1 MNFTNLIIFILVIFL
16 LQKIIIS
23 SDLSKIEKFSSTSD
37 NEEINIQ
44 NSIKKYYDFNWE
56 GMSYFK
62 RLINEFYKDST
73 IFSTEKSIKN
83 PMRLD
88 IPGDVQLEKLEG
100 LEKGVIMSYYSKDFN
115 NKSELKEYLKKY
127 NWALCDGTIVENSEG
142 EEYTTPDLTD
152 RFLLGYEK
160 DTNDLAASRK
170 AGGED
175 KIILNLEPRHSH
187 TLQQNPGHKHKYTD
201 FYTPYGGGSNDEAGN
216 QMISRGTLF
225 YTDKS
230 PIGIYKGGTL
240 TKHKVSVDGTT
251 SLKSEQVDGHHNHE
265 LKATGSNAPMNNTP
279 PFIKLFFIIKI

>member
-37 NEEINIQ
+37 NEKINIQ

-62 RLINEFYKDST
+62 RLINEYYKDST

-100 LEKGVIMSYYSKDFN
+100 LEKGVIMSYYSKDFK
-115 NKSELKEYLKKY
+115 NKNELKEYLKKY
-127 NWALCDGTIVENSEG
+127 NWALCDGTTVENSEG

-152 RFLLGYEK
+152 RFLLGYEN
-160 DTNDLAASRK
+160 TNDLAASGK

-175 KIILNLEPRHSH
+175 KIKLNLAPRHSH
-187 TLQQNPGHKHKYTD
+187 TLQQNPGHTHKYTD

-216 QMISRGTLF
+216 QMITGGTGF
-225 YTDKS
+225 YTGDS

-240 TKHKVSVDGTT
+240 TKHKVRVGGSTA
-251 SLKSEQVDGHHNHE
+251 LISEQVDGLHDHKLNN
-265 LKATGSNAPMNNTP
+265 TGSNAPMNNTP